1 MAFGLYIDE
10 EMTQAATSLSF
21 VFNQEHNTASGVLYF
36 GSPDTTV
43 ALQTIVN
50 QGVDNV
56 ELRTIVALG
65 QPERNTAINLGQ
77 CFIVNSIVFQCVE
90 AGTTASNA
98 VSYPSNVGGVA
109 TDGTAVLNAIYPAH
123 APSEIKLALSEQG
136 LDNATAGGALQLGNT
151 IQGGAAIA
159 IYYSITNS
167 VSQVSDTGAYANL
180 CIALNDCVEVAL

>member
-1 MAFGLYIDE
+1 MSFGLYLDE

-36 GSPDTTV
+36 GSPDTGV
-43 ALQTIVN
+43 ALQTVVN

-56 ELRTIVALG
+56 TLSPIVALW
-65 QPERNTAINLGQ
+65 QPERSTQLNLGQ
-77 CFIVNSIVFQCVE
+77 CFIVNGIVFQCVE

-123 APSEIKLALSEQG
+123 APDEIKLSLSEQG
-136 LDNATAGGALQLGNT
+136 LDNTTAGGALQLGNT

-159 IYYSITNS
+159 IYYSITNG

-180 CIALNDCVEVAL
+180 CLALNDCVEVAL

>member
-1 MAFGLYIDE
+1 MAFGLYQDE

-36 GSPDTTV
+36 GSPNTGV
-43 ALQTIVN
+43 ALQTVVN

-56 ELRTIVALG
+56 SLSPIVALG
-65 QPERNTAINLGQ
+65 QPERSTQLSLGQ
-77 CFIVNSIVFQCVE
+77 CFIVNGIVFQVAT
-90 AGTTASNA
+90 AGETAA
-98 VSYPSNVGGVA
+98 TIPSYPSNVGGVA

-123 APSEIKLALSEQG
+123 APNEIKLALSEQG

-159 IYYSITNS
+159 IYYSITNG
-167 VSQVSDTGAYANL
+167 VQQVSDTGAYANL
-180 CIALNDCVEVAL
+180 CLALNDCVEVAL